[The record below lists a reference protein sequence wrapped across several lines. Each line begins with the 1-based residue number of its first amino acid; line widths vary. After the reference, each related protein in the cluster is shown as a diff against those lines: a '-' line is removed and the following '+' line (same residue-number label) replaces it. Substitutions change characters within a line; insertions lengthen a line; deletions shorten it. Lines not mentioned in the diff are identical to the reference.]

1 MSKINQDTFD
11 RFSDIQ
17 PLLWENCA
25 KSASNEFGFP
35 ISFQSPLTIITKPE
49 DVSNELHGPTL
60 MIQFA
65 FEQNPSNTQMLLIPA
80 DLIKDLLKSLTG
92 NEVEDLTDEVI
103 EPHKENFASLAFN
116 LINKISDL
124 IGEKIMPSSITPI
137 YQIFNLPTN
146 LQQSTE
152 IVRVQVG
159 LFTENYSGSI
169 TWLLDSASLSTIIK
183 PEDVLET
190 DGSDENIIEFSGKK
204 SALSKEERDLAILLD
219 IPLEIS
225 VELGRVK
232 MFVKDIIELTSGSVI
247 ELEKAAG
254 EPIDVLVNGRIVARG
269 EVVVIEDNFGIRI
282 TEVLSPKD
290 RIAQL
295 GEAA

>member
-17 PLLWENCA
+17 SFLWENCA

-65 FEQNPSNTQMLLIPA
+65 FEQNPSNTQLLLVPT

-103 EPHKENFASLAFN
+103 EPYKEKFVSLAFD

-124 IGEKIMPSSITPI
+124 MGEKIMPSSITPI
-137 YQIFNLPTN
+137 YQIFNLPAN

-159 LFTENYSGSI
+159 LFTESYSGSI
-169 TWLLDSASLSTIIK
+169 TWLLDSDSLSTIIK
-183 PEDVLET
+183 PEDVLEM
-190 DGSDENIIEFSGKK
+190 DGSGGNIIEFPGKQ
-204 SALSKEERDLAILLD
+204 SALSNEERDLAILLD
-219 IPLEIS
+219 VPLEIS

-232 MFVKDIIELTSGSVI
+232 MFIKDIIELTPGSVI

-290 RIAQL
+290 RITQL

>member
-11 RFSDIQ
+11 RFSEIQ
-17 PLLWENCA
+17 SLLWENCA
-25 KSASNEFGFP
+25 KSASSEFGFP
-35 ISFQSPLTIITKPE
+35 VSFQSPLAIVTKPE

-65 FEQNPSNTQMLLIPA
+65 FEQNPSNTQLLLVPT

-103 EPHKENFASLAFN
+103 EPHKEKFTSLAFD

-124 IGEKIMPSSITPI
+124 MEEKIMPSSITPV
-137 YQIFNLPTN
+137 YQIFNLPAN
-146 LQQSTE
+146 LQQSVE

-169 TWLLDSASLSTIIK
+169 TWLLDSDSLSTIIK
-183 PEDVLET
+183 PEDTLET
-190 DGSDENIIEFSGKK
+190 DGNDGNVIEFSGKK
-204 SALSKEERDLAILLD
+204 SALSNEERDLAILLD

-247 ELEKAAG
+247 ELEKVAG
-254 EPIDVLVNGRIVARG
+254 EPIDILVNGRIVARG

-290 RIAQL
+290 RITQL

>member
-1 MSKINQDTFD
+1 MSKIDQDTFD
-11 RFSDIQ
+11 RFSEIQ
-17 PLLWENCA
+17 SLLWENCA
-25 KSASNEFGFP
+25 ASASSEFGCP
-35 ISFQSPLTIITKPE
+35 ISFQAPLTIITKPE
-49 DVSNELHGPTL
+49 DVSNELHGPNL

-65 FEQNPSNTQMLLIPA
+65 FEQNPSNTQLLLIPT
-80 DLIKDLLKSLTG
+80 DLVKCLLKSLTG
-92 NEVEDLTDEVI
+92 NDVEDLTDEII
-103 EPHKENFASLAFN
+103 EPYKEKFASLAFD

-124 IGEKIMPSSITPI
+124 IGEKIMPSSISPI
-137 YQIFNLPTN
+137 YQIFNLPAN
-146 LQQSTE
+146 LQQSNE

-169 TWLLDSASLSTIIK
+169 TWLLDSDSLSTIIK
-183 PEDVLET
+183 PEDALESN
-190 DGSDENIIEFSGKK
+190 GSDRNVIEFSGKK
-204 SALSKEERDLAILLD
+204 SVPSNEERDLAILLD

-232 MFVKDIIELTSGSVI
+232 MFVKDVIELTSGSVI